1 MQAQADTHPSPEAK
15 GTPGPSFEAK
25 GWTQPGQPFPHPT
38 GRLQTAAP
46 PPIRLHHP
54 TTPPQRTRRTP
65 PPRTA
70 VPAQTQTGLA
80 EKAGASEL
88 EADRPA
94 GEGVVVGA

>member
-1 MQAQADTHPSPEAK
+1 MDSAWAALPA
-15 GTPGPSFEAK
+15 
-25 GWTQPGQPFPHPT
+25 PHRP
-38 GRLQTAAP
+38 AP
-46 PPIRLHHP
+46 DRGS
-54 TTPPQRTRRTP
+54 TTPPQRTRRPP

-70 VPAQTQTGLA
+70 VPAQAQTGLA